1 MILSCR
7 IDGDA
12 TEASDEMT
20 SNGFRTKLNE
30 AGVDVYNQ
38 TAYWTSTPYV
48 DDEEK
53 ENYRYYMHVDKHDNG
68 FINNFWFENEVG
80 ECGILPVLKF

>member
-1 MILSCR
+1 
-7 IDGDA
+7 
-12 TEASDEMT
+12 MT

-68 FINNFWFENEVG
+68 FINNFKVTSMS
-80 ECGILPVLKF
+80 GITFFYIIFSPFNKFVFCKQIIFH